1 MIMNKFLKELK
12 IEYNDIELYKR
23 ALTHSSVSSL
33 DNERLEFLGDAVL
46 DFVISTFL
54 YTNYSYNEGELT
66 KVRSAI
72 VNKYNLIKLSK
83 KISLD
88 KMIKTNLLRPTD
100 SIIEDAFEAFIAA
113 IYLDLGI
120 NKTEKFI
127 LNNFKKEIDSIIINM
142 PIDYKTKLQEIL
154 YSKGIKNIEYKVINQ
169 TGPDHKKEFE
179 IGLYINNIRKAKAKG
194 SSKKTAEKN
203 AAKRLLNEL

>member
-1 MIMNKFLKELK
+1 MNKFLKELK